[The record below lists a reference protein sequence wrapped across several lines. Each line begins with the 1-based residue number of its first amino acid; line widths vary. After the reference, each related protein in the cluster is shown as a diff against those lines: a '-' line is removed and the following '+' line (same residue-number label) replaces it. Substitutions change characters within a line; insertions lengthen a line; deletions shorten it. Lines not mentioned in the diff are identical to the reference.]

1 MTTEDAATCFN
12 AVPRCSNSS
21 STSACQQLSPSPSP
35 PMSPA
40 HSVMSESSM
49 SSVDNDSRLDSEDDG
64 DEEHRSR
71 LQVTF
76 MRPGCIEEHII
87 KSRTLAAAKIAAAA
101 AAAASAGPTPMEH

>member
-12 AVPRCSNSS
+12 AIPRCSNSS

-49 SSVDNDSRLDSEDDG
+49 SSVNNDRSDSEDDG

-87 KSRTLAAAKIAAAA
+87 KSRTLAAAKLAAAA
-101 AAAASAGPTPMEH
+101 AAAAGAGSTPMEH